1 MQVENVNWKIR
12 SWISVLTQI
21 PLWIEPK
28 RGSLVFF
35 KVNIHKNTE
44 GTFEKFVELIEST
57 KDMFVKQNIDFR
69 LWNRYFNT
77 INDYKNNATYG
88 KILKNILVL
97 KQKQI

>member
-1 MQVENVNWKIR
+1 
-12 SWISVLTQI
+12 
-21 PLWIEPK
+21 
-28 RGSLVFF
+28 
-35 KVNIHKNTE
+35 
-44 GTFEKFVELIEST
+44 
-57 KDMFVKQNIDFR
+57 MFVKQNIDFR